1 MKKVE
6 RGIRCDRIDNDSV
19 ITVYEY
25 LRRLYDFTVLDLEDE
40 FSLLE
45 LRFTN
50 KKFIDEYGNNIVTY
64 STIKIPKDYVY
75 NTAIVIDL
83 EEFYSLLNN
92 WEKDILKKSNKYLEI
107 YQWCGPAVLLP
118 INTIDDVDLID
129 NYLKSIDKITS

>member
-64 STIKIPKDYVY
+64 STIKIPKDYIY
-75 NTAIVIDL
+75 NTAIIIDL

-92 WEKDILKKSNKYLEI
+92 WEKETLKKSNKYLEI
-107 YQWCGPAVLLP
+107 DQWYGPPILLP
-118 INTIDDVDLID
+118 INTEDDAALID
-129 NYLKSIDKITS
+129 NYLRSIDKITS